1 MSRTRSQRLVAV
13 AIVAASLGL
22 TASPASAC
30 SCAPGPDAEHFQRA
44 DAVFVAAMPPL
55 ADSDPPDDALDETEP
70 DPESGGI
77 VLVVGFL
84 LVGAGAAVV
93 AARLAKKSRAE

>member
-84 LVGAGAAVV
+84 LVGAGPAVV